1 MKLYYEERLHRDTT
15 IIEDDDVSD
24 TYMYDS
30 AMERKYGAFYQ
41 QHRLL
46 KIHAKFNIEIVTCTI
61 YVYYQHGKVIYVGIT
76 RRILHLRDNERD
88 CKKP

>member
-24 TYMYDS
+24 TYTYDS

-41 QHRLL
+41 QHPLL
-46 KIHAKFNIEIVTCTI
+46 ANVEINKIYKKCTCT
-61 YVYYQHGKVIYVGIT
+61 VHVGT
-76 RRILHLRDNERD
+76 HLILFSCSLLGYIQIA
-88 CKKP
+88 